1 MPTSTRR
8 MGEIFIENR
17 EENTRVTRRSLFL
30 SQLSM
35 VENRIPLEFLT
46 HLQKATPRG
55 LYRHLG

>member
-1 MPTSTRR
+1 MPTGRR
-8 MGEIFIENR
+8 GETLLKTEKKYKSYKKI
-17 EENTRVTRRSLFL
+17 SLSL